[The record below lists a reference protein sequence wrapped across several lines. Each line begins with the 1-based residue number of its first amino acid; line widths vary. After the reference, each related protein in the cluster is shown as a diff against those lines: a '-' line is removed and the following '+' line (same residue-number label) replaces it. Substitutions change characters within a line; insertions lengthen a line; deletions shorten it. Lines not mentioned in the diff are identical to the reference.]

1 MGNTIMF
8 WKNDKSEQLSFVRE
22 GGIFQRKHSHNM
34 LETARVLSIDEDQF
48 GIPHVKYEVKFERPQ
63 ERGRAF
69 EGPRVL
75 ALTVF
80 ADNYHHTVE
89 VA

>member
-1 MGNTIMF
+1 MF
-8 WKNDKSEQLSFVRE
+8 WKSGKNELVNEIRE
-22 GGIFQRKHSHNM
+22 GGLFERKHSHNM
-34 LETARVLSIDEDQF
+34 LETARVLSIGEDQF

-80 ADNYHHTVE
+80 ADNYRRTAEAV
-89 VA
+89 

>member
-1 MGNTIMF
+1 MF
-8 WKNDKSEQLSFVRE
+8 WKNNRIDPLKSIHK
-22 GGIFQRKHSHNM
+22 GGLFQRKHSHNM
-34 LETARVLSIDEDQF
+34 LEIARVLSIGEDQF
-48 GIPHVKYEVKFERPQ
+48 GIPHVKYEVKFESSQ

-80 ADNYHHTVE
+80 ADNYSTVAE
-89 VA
+89 AV